1 MNTIASVSAR
11 QLREVYFGGN
21 WTAVH
26 VFAVVEDLNVAEL
39 NIQYKGN
46 HSLLELIYHQY
57 YFVTS
62 LKMVLKGEPLTTK
75 DIYSFDHPPVTTME
89 EWKEFLDLIRKTVIE
104 VVEMLEKTTDDQLLQ
119 PFVRPEYGTFFRN
132 FQGVVEH
139 THYHLGQI
147 TLLKKLIREQ

>member
-1 MNTIASVSAR
+1 MNTIAAASAR

-26 VFAVVEDLNVAEL
+26 VFGVTEDIQFNEL
-39 NIQYKGN
+39 HLRYEGN

-62 LKMVLKGEPLTTK
+62 LHMVLNGDPLTTRDK
-75 DIYSFDHPPVTTME
+75 FSFDHPPVNTE
-89 EWKEFLDLIRKTVIE
+89 QDWKDFLELIRSTVTATAAL
-104 VVEMLEKTTDDQLLQ
+104 LEKVSDDELTL
-119 PFVRPEYGTFFRN
+119 PFVRPEYGTLFRN
-132 FQGVVEH
+132 IQGVIEH

-147 TLLKKLIREQ
+147 TLLKRLIRSR